1 MWPSARDGRLAV
13 FRAWERISH
22 ICESTNGMDKVLKLA
37 QYSLRIPQLRL
48 LDGGDVKKAAT
59 RSHISTHVSA
69 PHSVV
74 RARHRP
80 YSRCCF
86 SHHRTI

>member
-1 MWPSARDGRLAV
+1 MAR
-13 FRAWERISH
+13 RAAREVARKEAKDAALWVRVDE
-22 ICESTNGMDKVLKLA
+22 
-37 QYSLRIPQLRL
+37 L